1 LTIPETSPSAKRGT
15 LYLIP
20 TTLTDP
26 LVADRVLPR
35 DVIATTLS
43 LTHFIAE
50 NAKTARAFLKAL
62 GIDRPLAELNI
73 VELDKHANG
82 PDRAERLAP
91 LVAPLLAGHD
101 VGLVSEAGAPA
112 VADPGADVVALAHQA
127 GVSVVPLVGPSSL
140 LLGLMASGLNGQ
152 KFAFHGYLPQDKI
165 ARTKAIQE
173 LDRESRQRNMTQLF
187 IETPYRN
194 QALFADLVQSLTP
207 TTRLC
212 VATDLTG
219 ADEHVMMRNI
229 SAWKR
234 ENFTLEKLPT
244 LFLFLA

>member
-1 LTIPETSPSAKRGT
+1 MTISETSPSAKRGT

-20 TTLTDP
+20 TALTDP
-26 LVADRVLPR
+26 LVASRVLPR
-35 DVIATTLS
+35 DVIAITLS

-73 VELDKHANG
+73 VELDKHTAGVN
-82 PDRAERLAP
+82 RAESLSP
-91 LVAPLLAGHD
+91 LMAPLLAGHD

-127 GVSVVPLVGPSSL
+127 GVSVAPLVGPSSL
-140 LLGLMASGLNGQ
+140 LLGIMASGLNGQ
-152 KFAFHGYLPQDKI
+152 KFAFHGYLPQDKA
-165 ARTKAIQE
+165 ARTKGIQE
-173 LDRESRQRNMTQLF
+173 LERESRQRNMTQLF

-194 QALFADLVQSLTP
+194 QALFGDLLQSLAP
-207 TTRLC
+207 NTRLC

-219 ADEHVMMRNI
+219 AGERVMMRNV

-234 ENFTLEKLPT
+234 ENFALDKLPT

>member
-1 LTIPETSPSAKRGT
+1 MTIPETSPSAKRGT

-20 TTLTDP
+20 TALTDP
-26 LVADRVLPR
+26 LVASRVLPR
-35 DVIATTLS
+35 DVIAITLS

-73 VELDKHANG
+73 VELDKHAGGVN
-82 PDRAERLAP
+82 RADSLSP
-91 LVAPLLAGHD
+91 LMAPLLAGHN

-127 GVSVVPLVGPSSL
+127 GVSVAPLVGPSSL

-152 KFAFHGYLPQDKI
+152 KFAFHGYLPQDKA

-173 LDRESRQRNMTQLF
+173 LERESRQRNMTQLF

-194 QALFADLVQSLTP
+194 QALFADLLQSLAP
-207 TTRLC
+207 NTRLC

-219 ADEHVMMRNI
+219 TGERVMVRNV

-234 ENFTLEKLPT
+234 ENFALDKLPT